1 MPITDFLDNVPPTP
15 EGFKPY
21 TPPPIR
27 QDIPIDPGLVPGA
40 TGTGNGNGAAPTPAG
55 QFPPI
60 PNNIV
65 GWFML
70 MMGL

>member
-1 MPITDFLDNVPPTP
+1 MPITDFLDNVPPNP
-15 EGFKPY
+15 EGYKPY
-21 TPPPIR
+21 RPPAPSGAYQPPVVYPEQADPVNGLPATPP
-27 QDIPIDPGLVPGA
+27 
-40 TGTGNGNGAAPTPAG
+40 G

-60 PNNIV
+60 PNNIF

>member
-27 QDIPIDPGLVPGA
+27 QDIPIVD
-40 TGTGNGNGAAPTPAG
+40 GNGNGAYDNGNGVPTTPAG

-60 PNNIV
+60 PDNIF
-65 GWFML
+65 GFFML

>member
-1 MPITDFLDNVPPTP
+1 MKMPITDFLDNVPPNP

-27 QDIPIDPGLVPGA
+27 QDIPIVI
-40 TGTGNGNGAAPTPAG
+40 GNGNGQNGQPPKPAG
-55 QFPPI
+55 QFSQI
-60 PNNIV
+60 PDNIF